1 MLIPVEL
8 DSNILN
14 KFFHL
19 KIADGKFMVDRE
31 EIVYESVSHVFK
43 ERLIIG
49 IFFFL
54 KEVISKVGKYFT
66 PIPWLQEKFETRPTW
81 CVTTNG

>member
-1 MLIPVEL
+1 MNGELISRWQISKWTNILLIPVEL

-49 IFFFL
+49 IFFF
-54 KEVISKVGKYFT
+54 EGSH
-66 PIPWLQEKFETRPTW
+66 
-81 CVTTNG
+81 